1 MNSKSSFPALL
12 FCVIA
17 GMGCALAYVPYAL
30 HGSLIVTVVILCA
43 AFAVA
48 LLVSSAIKVASPW
61 DRAVV
66 LRLGQ
71 FRKLSGPGVFGIIPI
86 INTIPYWIDTRV
98 ITTSFK
104 AEKTLT
110 KDTVP
115 VDVDA
120 VLFWK
125 VVDPEKAALAVADYV
140 SAISWASQTALRDII
155 GKTHARRHA
164 RRTRQDLGPTA
175 EDHRPAHRAVGRQR
189 GIGRG
194 QGCPHPAW
202 RSRMRCRCRPK
213 RSASDRPG

>member
-98 ITTSFK
+98 ITSSFK

-110 KDTVP
+110 RDTVP

-120 VLFWK
+120 VLFWR

-155 GKTHARRHA
+155 GKTQLADMLEGRDKISA
-164 RRTRQDLGPTA
+164 QLQTIIDQRTEPWGVKVVSVEVRDVLIPLG
-175 EDHRPAHRAVGRQR
+175 
-189 GIGRG
+189 
-194 QGCPHPAW
+194 
-202 RSRMRCRCRPK
+202 SRMRCRCRPK